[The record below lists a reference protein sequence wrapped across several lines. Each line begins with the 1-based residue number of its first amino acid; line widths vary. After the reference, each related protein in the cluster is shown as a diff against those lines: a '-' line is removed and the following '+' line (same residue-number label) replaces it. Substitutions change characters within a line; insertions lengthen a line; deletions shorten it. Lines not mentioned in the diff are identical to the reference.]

1 MKTFLILSQLILVA
15 MASCTSKEKEEVE
28 NQVPTETWWIN
39 SAKVDCMGVGPM
51 TCFQIQKS
59 ETLDHRNWELFY
71 NEIEGFTYEPGNIY
85 RVKVE
90 ITEKPKPV
98 PADASSLSYKL
109 LEVLSKEP
117 DQRLALTNIWKVVS
131 VGRFQDPK
139 SFKSGNPLTF
149 ELNVSSGTYFGEM
162 GCNTVRGSL
171 EVLDH
176 SSVFFGPG
184 ATTMMAC
191 PDMEVEIDMRKALEK
206 IRKYKFDKG
215 LLYLMDEEEKT
226 LMMLQGVD

>member
-1 MKTFLILSQLILVA
+1 MKTLLLLLQFIVSV
-15 MASCTSKEKEEVE
+15 MVSCNSEEKSEVE
-28 NQVPTETWWIN
+28 NTPLTETWWIN

-59 ETLDHRNWELFY
+59 ESIESDKWELFY
-71 NEIEGFTYEPGNIY
+71 DQIEGFSYEPGNLY
-85 RVKVE
+85 QVNVE
-90 ITEKPKPV
+90 ITEKPKPI

-109 LEVLSKEP
+109 VEVLSKEA
-117 DQRLALTNIWKVVS
+117 DKRLALTNSWKVVY

-139 SFKSGNPLTF
+139 SFKNGNALIL
-149 ELNVSSGTYFGEM
+149 ELNVSAGTYFGEL

-171 EVLDH
+171 VVEDQSRITL
-176 SSVFFGPG
+176 GPG

-191 PDMEVEIDMRKALEK
+191 PDMEVEIDMKKALQK

-215 LLYLMDEEEKT
+215 LLYFLDEEEKT
-226 LMMLQGVD
+226 MMMLKAVD

>member
-1 MKTFLILSQLILVA
+1 MKTLLIFLQFLALA
-15 MASCTSKEKEEVE
+15 MASCKSEEKSEVE
-28 NQVPTETWWIN
+28 NTAPTETWWIN

-51 TCFQIQKS
+51 TCFQIQKT
-59 ETLDHRNWELFY
+59 ETIESGKWELFY
-71 NEIEGFTYEPGNIY
+71 DQIEGFSYEPGNLY

-90 ITEKPKPV
+90 ITEKPKPI

-109 LEVLSKEP
+109 VEVLSKEA
-117 DQRLALTNIWKVVS
+117 DKRLALTNIWKVVY

-139 SFKSGNPLTF
+139 SFKNGNALTF
-149 ELNVSSGTYFGEM
+149 ELNVSAGTYFGEM

-171 EVLDH
+171 VVEDQSRITL
-176 SSVFFGPG
+176 GPG

-215 LLYLMDEEEKT
+215 LLYFLDEEEKT
-226 LMMLQGVD
+226 LMMLQAVD